1 MTEQR
6 DAIIAT
12 KYIKRTGNSFAVYL
26 TNEIKVLGL
35 NEGDPIQIII
45 KKVDE

>member
-6 DAIIAT
+6 DTIIAT

-35 NEGDPIQIII
+35 DEGDPIQIIV
-45 KKVDE
+45 KKVNE